1 MFDTLIELYDRN
13 TYDNLIAA
21 MQLRPR
27 RMIILGD
34 SSTDTD
40 DVKSRAGRFF
50 ALRGQRIELCVF
62 KVEGNTLSAWTD
74 ILTRIFEKYPHSV
87 LNINGGQDLMLV
99 AAGIMLEKS
108 RLPMFRFDN
117 RTGEITDI
125 RGCKGLVGKI
135 KPPKLTVSQVLAIA
149 GATIGNSGRITSA
162 DLHAGMEDDV
172 YKVWD
177 IISENRNAWGRNTG
191 YMQALSMPNR
201 SLRINA
207 PVKIRINTNTYVQC
221 NRAIMEALQ
230 DKGIISELRF
240 SNDSVS
246 FTYKNEILAHCLRD
260 TGIWLELVTY
270 YEALSSG
277 CFDDIRICGI
287 IDWNTHEP
295 SSPSTSNEVDVIT
308 TRGSDS
314 YFISCKTGSVSAD
327 TLNEIHTL
335 AHRFG
340 GENPHPVISTAHDF
354 SRISPGLDKRA
365 RDMGIS
371 VIGGRE
377 IRRGEMAEQFRKI
390 VYCNDKKAL

>member
-1 MFDTLIELYDRN
+1 MFDTLIELYDNN
-13 TYDNLIAA
+13 TYDNLLAA
-21 MQLRPR
+21 MQLHPR
-27 RMIILGD
+27 RMIILCD
-34 SSTDTD
+34 SHIDTD

-62 KVEGNTLSAWTD
+62 RVEGNTLSAWTD
-74 ILTRIFEKYPHSV
+74 ILTRIFEKYPYSV

-135 KPPKLTVSQVLAIA
+135 KPPKLTVPQVLAIA

-162 DLHAGMEDDV
+162 DLHAGMEEDV

-191 YMQALSMPNR
+191 FMQALTMSDS
-201 SLRINA
+201 SLKINA
-207 PVKIRINTNTYVQC
+207 PLKIRSKDFLVYC

-240 SNDSVS
+240 TSDSVS
-246 FTYKNEILAHCLRD
+246 FSYKNEILAHCLRD

-287 IDWNTHEP
+287 IDWNTREP
-295 SSPSTSNEVDVIT
+295 STPSTSNEVDVIM

-314 YFISCKTGSVSAD
+314 YFVSCKTGSVSAD

-340 GENPHPVISTAHDF
+340 GENPHPVISTAQDF
-354 SRISPGLDKRA
+354 SRVSPGLDKRA

-371 VIGGRE
+371 IVGSRV

-390 VYCNDKKAL
+390 VYNNDKKAL